1 MSNIKPLVNGSSVA
15 FNIYAELPQLLLKN
29 TDLALATVS
38 GTKGSAPQKTGNSA
52 VFNKN
57 SLITGTI
64 GGGFVEFSVQKIVDD
79 AVRNKHS
86 ALHSFNLANELAAQ
100 DGSVCGGNM
109 EVLLDAEPE
118 KHIPVF
124 NAINKSLSRREPGV
138 MVINCRHES
147 NGQLEIEREWITV
160 QTIEAKA
167 GSIKPGAFNLV
178 KEMLEN
184 PVKGDFRRIDF
195 DETTEEQRHS
205 MFFESIVPPPLLIIA
220 GAGHIGKALSHL
232 GKMLA
237 FEVVVWD
244 YRSEYASKENLPD
257 ADVILSGSIN
267 TTLAKLATDLH
278 TYVVAVT
285 TGHKNDTEVLKTFI
299 NSPAG
304 YIGMI
309 GSRKKTILMRDQFL
323 AEGWATKEQWEK
335 VFAPIGL
342 DICSETVEEIAVS
355 IAAQLIQVRHQ
366 LNKRK

>member
-1 MSNIKPLVNGSSVA
+1 MSNKKPLVDGSSAA

-29 TDLALATVS
+29 TGLALATVS

-52 VFNKN
+52 VFNEN
-57 SLITGTI
+57 RLITGTI

-79 AVRNKHS
+79 AIRNNHS

-100 DGSVCGGNM
+100 EGSICGGNM

-124 NAINKSLSRREPGV
+124 NAINKSLSKREAGV
-138 MVINCRHES
+138 MLINCRPES
-147 NGQLEIEREWITV
+147 SGHLEIKREWITV
-160 QTIEAKA
+160 QTLEAKA
-167 GSIKPGAFNLV
+167 GSIKPGAINLI
-178 KEMLEN
+178 KAMLEN
-184 PVKGDFRRIDF
+184 PVKGDFRRIDL
-195 DETTEEQRHS
+195 DETAEEQRHS
-205 MFFESIVPPPLLIIA
+205 VFLESIVPSPLLIIA
-220 GAGHIGKALSHL
+220 GAGHIGKALSQL

-237 FEVVVWD
+237 FEVIVWD
-244 YRSEYASKENLPD
+244 YRCEYANKENLPN
-257 ADVILSGSIN
+257 ADVVLTGSIN
-267 TTLAKLATDLH
+267 NTLAKIATDLH

-299 NSPAG
+299 GSPAG

-323 AEGWATKEQWEK
+323 AEGWATKEQWKK
-335 VFAPIGL
+335 VYAPIGL

-355 IAAQLIQVRHQ
+355 IAAQLIQVRHK
-366 LNKRK
+366 LNKCK